1 MRPSRHAV
9 LGQDSWIPSPHRPL
23 ASYPDSCVAD
33 AHVPCLAA
41 ALHVKHIRNSG
52 KYPVLVVNADWQPLS
67 YLPLSVM
74 RWQVSHTHDHTLQAN
89 PPRLP

>member
-1 MRPSRHAV
+1 M
-9 LGQDSWIPSPHRPL
+9 
-23 ASYPDSCVAD
+23 AD